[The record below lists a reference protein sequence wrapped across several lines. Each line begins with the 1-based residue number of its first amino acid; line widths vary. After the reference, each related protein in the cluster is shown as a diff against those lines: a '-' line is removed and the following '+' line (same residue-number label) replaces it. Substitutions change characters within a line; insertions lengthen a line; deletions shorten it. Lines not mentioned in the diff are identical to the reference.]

1 LDAFKVPGSV
11 FDTAIADHGVH
22 AQNHVIRPYVLATR
36 AWRHDDEI
44 NSTSDPAIVRFNF
57 IFNTLWT
64 ILCVHVFTT
73 LMLQSHASLQLTF
86 CLLAARYILSVTTM
100 HTRLRCTHVTDRDAY
115 TNIIMQTCI
124 AYLLLLR
131 TIHT

>member
-44 NSTSDPAIVRFNF
+44 NSTSNPAIVCFSFFLIQHFMDYALRTCLYYFN
-57 IFNTLWT
+57 
-64 ILCVHVFTT
+64 
-73 LMLQSHASLQLTF
+73 ASLQCFTAADFLSSCSTF
-86 CLLAARYILSVTTM
+86 T
-100 HTRLRCTHVTDRDAY
+100 
-115 TNIIMQTCI
+115 
-124 AYLLLLR
+124 YLV
-131 TIHT
+131 